1 LVFHLLFSLKGLVMR
16 NDNQKQP
23 IIVTV
28 AQQKG
33 GAGKTTMALQLA
45 VAWQKQGH
53 KVALI
58 DIDPQGSANAWSHVR
73 AKALAEKYE
82 GPEVVSITGWR
93 MVGELSRLQ
102 QYGFDIIIVDS
113 PPRAE
118 AEVCIAVRSSDICV
132 IPLQAS
138 PMDVWATKP
147 TLQFCFREKVPALL
161 VMNRINMRTKL
172 ASKMIEEAQLLGA
185 EVSEQTIG
193 SRVAFQSSLAEG
205 MGVVE
210 TEPYSDAAKEIDAL
224 AAEVLKRA
232 KAKSKKSAFSKAA

>member
-1 LVFHLLFSLKGLVMR
+1 MR

-23 IIVTV
+23 IIVTI

-45 VAWQKQGH
+45 VTWQKMGH

-58 DIDPQGSANAWSHVR
+58 DIDPQGSANAWSHAR
-73 AKALAEKYE
+73 ARALAENYI
-82 GPEVVSITGWR
+82 GPEVVAITGWR
-93 MVGELSRLQ
+93 MVGELARLQ
-102 QYGFDIIIVDS
+102 QYGFDIILVDS

-172 ASKMIEEAQLLGA
+172 ANKMIEEAQMLGA

-205 MGVVE
+205 KGVVE
-210 TEPYSDAAKEIDAL
+210 TEPHSEAAEEITAL
-224 AAEVLKRA
+224 ASEILKKA
-232 KAKSKKSAFSKAA
+232 KAHSRKTTTAKAA

>member
-1 LVFHLLFSLKGLVMR
+1 MSQ
-16 NDNQKQP
+16 NSQKEP
-23 IIVTV
+23 VIVTV

-58 DIDPQGSANAWSHVR
+58 DIDPQGSAGAWSHMR
-73 AKALAEKYE
+73 ARVLADKYE
-82 GPEVVSITGWR
+82 GPEVVAITGWR
-93 MVGELSRLQ
+93 MVGELARLK
-102 QYGFDIIIVDS
+102 QYGFDIILVDS

-118 AEVCIAVRSSDICV
+118 AEVSIAVRSSDIVV

-172 ASKMIEEAQLLGA
+172 AGKMIEEAQLLGA
-185 EVSEQTIG
+185 EVADITIG
-193 SRVAFQSSLAEG
+193 SRVALQASLAEG
-205 MGVVE
+205 KGVVE
-210 TEPYSDAAKEIDAL
+210 TQPSSDAAKEIDNL
-224 AAEVLKRA
+224 AKEVLKRA
-232 KAKSKKSAFSKAA
+232 KAGSKKFTSAKAA

>member
-1 LVFHLLFSLKGLVMR
+1 MR

-23 IIVTV
+23 IIVTI

-33 GAGKTTMALQLA
+33 GAGKTTLALQLA
-45 VAWQKQGH
+45 VTWQKMGH

-58 DIDPQGSANAWSHVR
+58 DIDPQGSANAWSHAR
-73 AKALAEKYE
+73 ARALAEKYI
-82 GPEVVSITGWR
+82 GPEVVAITGWR
-93 MVGELSRLQ
+93 MVGELARLQ
-102 QYGFDIIIVDS
+102 QYGFDIILVDS

-172 ASKMIEEAQLLGA
+172 ASKMIEEAQMLGA

-205 MGVVE
+205 KGVVE
-210 TEPYSDAAKEIDAL
+210 TEPHSEAAEEITALAGEILKKARAHSRKTLAAK
-224 AAEVLKRA
+224 AA
-232 KAKSKKSAFSKAA
+232 